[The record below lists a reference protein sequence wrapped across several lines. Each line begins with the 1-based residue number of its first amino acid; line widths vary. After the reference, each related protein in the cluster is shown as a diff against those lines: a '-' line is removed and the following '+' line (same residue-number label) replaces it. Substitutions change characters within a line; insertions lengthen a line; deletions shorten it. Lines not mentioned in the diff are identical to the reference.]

1 MPLYMVS
8 LRWWR
13 PGQVKA
19 ISQVVP
25 HQWVLMKAVAL
36 MGTTLE
42 PPWKELMSLGEL
54 LLKASIKIRFY

>member
-1 MPLYMVS
+1 M
-8 LRWWR
+8 
-13 PGQVKA
+13 KA